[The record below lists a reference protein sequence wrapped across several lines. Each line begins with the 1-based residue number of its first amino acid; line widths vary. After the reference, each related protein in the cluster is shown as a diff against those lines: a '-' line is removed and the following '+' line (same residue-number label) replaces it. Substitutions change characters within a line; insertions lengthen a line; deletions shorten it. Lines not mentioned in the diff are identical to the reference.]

1 MHIRP
6 SQETLESDRV
16 GREIPLLLAL
26 AELLG
31 QHNSRT
37 SRPAVLRLGKR
48 ILPTTGLQKQADG
61 LSTQATKPKVT
72 TAGSRNNRR
81 EKIWLLAL
89 KPAL

>member
-6 SQETLESDRV
+6 SQETLEPDWV

-26 AELLG
+26 AELPG

-37 SRPAVLRLGKR
+37 SRPAVLQPGGHA
-48 ILPTTGLQKQADG
+48 LPTTGLQKQAEG
-61 LSTQATKPKVT
+61 LCTQAAKPKVT

-81 EKIWLLAL
+81 EDLVDHP
-89 KPAL
+89 KPTL